1 MLILT
6 QKELVEFTGYKWRR
20 KQMEE
25 LARRKCPFVVNGA
38 GKLIVLRHDL
48 FGSGEEKEENR
59 EEPNLD
65 GI

>member
-6 QKELVEFTGYKWRR
+6 QKEIVEVTGYKWKR

-38 GKLIVLRHDL
+38 GKLIVLRADL
-48 FGSGEEKEENR
+48 INHGEDMGEE
-59 EEPNLD
+59 PD
-65 GI
+65 FDAI

>member
-6 QKELVEFTGYKWRR
+6 QEEIVEVTGYKWKS
-20 KQMEE
+20 KQMLE

>member
-6 QKELVEFTGYKWRR
+6 QKEIVEVTGYKWKR

-38 GKLIVLRHDL
+38 GKLIVLRSDL
-48 FGSGEEKEENR
+48 FNHGEDMGEE
-59 EEPNLD
+59 PD
-65 GI
+65 FDAI

>member
-6 QKELVEFTGYKWRR
+6 QKEIVEVTGYKWKR

-25 LARRKCPFVVNGA
+25 LARMKCRFNVNGA
-38 GKLIVLRHDL
+38 GKIIVLRSDL
-48 FGSGEEKEENR
+48 FSHGEVNR

-65 GI
+65 AI